1 MPRNLWDKWQRHGDE
16 HSPPATLL
24 LKFVCKRSLW
34 TRNGTESFR
43 NSWNYFSP
51 RLKHFKNS
59 WQWFELARWAEL
71 LLFHCTGADKQKPSV
86 SEGWFQLGIHGNTAS
101 QGHLRKHHGSI
112 NQQGR
117 TGALLT
123 SSWSLEEPWGFNPE
137 RFYGTRVLADAWIL
151 VPGYSLWKMLEGNKG
166 CPSKGT
172 TKIHCQWHTELSW
185 HGITEIHIFLTMA
198 KEEWSEG
205 AEIRLRT
212 TIANFR
218 QKELFLF
225 AVFPNH
231 CLGISNSLQA

>member
-101 QGHLRKHHGSI
+101 QRRLRKHHGSI

-137 RFYGTRVLADAWIL
+137 RFYGTCPGGCADFGPWVFSVKDAGGKQGM
-151 VPGYSLWKMLEGNKG
+151 PFKGNYQN
-166 CPSKGT
+166 PLPMTHWAQLTWNYRNSY
-172 TKIHCQWHTELSW
+172 LSYN
-185 HGITEIHIFLTMA
+185 G
-198 KEEWSEG
+198 
-205 AEIRLRT
+205 
-212 TIANFR
+212 
-218 QKELFLF
+218 
-225 AVFPNH
+225 
-231 CLGISNSLQA
+231 